1 MLVAI
6 VVIFFFCWAP
16 RLSWGLATA
25 LSRYASGTLSKLS
38 KYITAVTEHTINYSL
53 IIWSYFNSAANAPV
67 YYLMSK

>member
-6 VVIFFFCWAP
+6 VVIFFFCWTP

-25 LSRYASGTLSKLS
+25 LSRYADGTQSKLE
-38 KYITAVTEHTINYSL
+38 KYIAVEIEHIITYSL

-67 YYLMSK
+67 YYLTSK